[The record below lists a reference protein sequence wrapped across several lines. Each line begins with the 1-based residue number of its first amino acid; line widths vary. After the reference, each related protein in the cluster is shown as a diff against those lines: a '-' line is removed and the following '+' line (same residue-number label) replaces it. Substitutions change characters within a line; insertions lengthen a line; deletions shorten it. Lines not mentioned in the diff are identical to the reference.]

1 MKKDEFATAILQ
13 HGIINTESGKKNGK
27 MKKRLLCRLL
37 GAVFFLLQSSV
48 FFSCDSYIDI
58 TPKGAITV
66 DSVRQYYELVVY
78 PMRCY
83 NPSSYFY
90 LSDDAWAKESNII
103 GYESTSFHGI
113 NFTFNE
119 QADRTILHDNNLYAN
134 MYAYILRMN
143 LIIDNIDDAI
153 GEQELKTLAK
163 AEARTFRAFDHFL
176 AVNTYA
182 KAYDPATASNDGGVC
197 IMNHY
202 DLESVPQKATV
213 AQVYD
218 FIIRELEESVELLQ
232 EKPENI
238 YHPNRAYG
246 YGLLAQV
253 YLFHRDW
260 EKARDAALKS
270 LALNSTLV
278 DYNPIKSAGGLS
290 RFKDYNRDNNPEVLS
305 YMWMGSGW
313 TTEEAAL
320 YYYGLISPELK
331 GLFEANDLRYSLFLR
346 DSGASIANWFDTGS
360 GAAIWTPANTTE
372 RFTYMSVGM
381 RTSEVYLTLA
391 EAYARLGD
399 LSNAANY
406 VNQLRAK
413 RLSGTGTD
421 IAVPSSQVD
430 MMNTIIAERRKELL
444 FGFHR
449 FFDLKRFNLEPEYQK
464 TITRTFPV
472 VNITEASP
480 QKTYT
485 LRPDSRLYII
495 PFPRSARDKN
505 PNLTLNT
512 DE

>member
-1 MKKDEFATAILQ
+1 MIKDICNRFLR
-13 HGIINTESGKKNGK
+13 
-27 MKKRLLCRLL
+27 MWYLLLPL
-37 GAVFFLLQSSV
+37 TGGGWVGVS
-48 FFSCDSYIDI
+48 SCDSYIDI
-58 TPKGAITV
+58 TPKGAVTV
-66 DSVRQYYELVVY
+66 DSARQYYELIVN

-83 NPSSYFY
+83 NPASYYY
-90 LSDDAWAKESNII
+90 LTDDVWAKESNIL

-119 QADRTILHDNNLYAN
+119 QADRTLLADNNLYEN

-143 LIIDNIDDAI
+143 LIIDNIDEAD
-153 GEQELKTLAK
+153 GSQGLKTLAK

-176 AVNTYA
+176 AVNTFA
-182 KAYDPATASNDGGVC
+182 KAYDPATAGNDGGVC
-197 IMNHY
+197 ILDHY
-202 DLESVPQKATV
+202 DLEATPKKSTV

-218 FIIRELEESVELLQ
+218 FIIRELEESVPLLQ

-246 YGLLAQV
+246 YGLLSQV

-260 EKARDAALKS
+260 EKARQAAEASLK
-270 LALNSTLV
+270 LNSALV
-278 DYNPIKSAGGLS
+278 DYNVIKDAGGVA
-290 RFKDYNRDNNPEVLS
+290 RCKDFNRENNPEVLS

-331 GLFEANDLRYSLFLR
+331 QLFEPDDLRYSLFLR
-346 DSGASIANWFDTGS
+346 DTGTSIVNWFDTGS
-360 GAAIWTPANTTE
+360 GAAIWTPATTSE
-372 RFTYMSVGM
+372 RFTYMTVGL
-381 RTSEVYLTLA
+381 RTAEVFLIAA
-391 EAYARLGD
+391 EANARLGNLD
-399 LSNAANY
+399 AAADY
-406 VNQLRAK
+406 VNRLRAK
-413 RLSGTGTD
+413 RLSTLNTQHST
-421 IAVPSSQVD
+421 PNSQQEMVQ
-430 MMNTIIAERRKELL
+430 TIIQERRKELL

-449 FFDLKRFNLEPEYQK
+449 FFDLKRLNTEPEYRK
-464 TITRTFPV
+464 TVTRTFPV
-472 VNITEASP
+472 VNVSETYP